1 MDANANV
8 LAAVEGDAVEF
19 IPASSARPAILLCC
33 EHASNRLPPAWAW
46 PEADQRLVEQHWAYD
61 LGIADVT
68 RQLAARLGAPAVL
81 SRFSR
86 LLIDPNRPL
95 DSDTLFRDVAD
106 GEPVWL
112 NTGLAADDARRRIDG
127 YYEPYHRALG
137 AMVEA
142 FPGVHMLSLH
152 SFTPEYEGQPRQVE
166 VGVLFDEDE
175 AWADVWCAGLSVHGW
190 DTRRN
195 EPWSGRNGLMFSVQR
210 HASKFGRRAIELEF
224 RQDHTTDERG
234 AARIVDALA
243 ELILGSAEILPTR

>member
-1 MDANANV
+1 MSR
-8 LAAVEGDAVEF
+8 AA
-19 IPASSARPAILLCC
+19 SARPAILLCC
-33 EHASNRLPPAWAW
+33 EHASNRLPDGWSW
-46 PEADQRLVEQHWAYD
+46 PEADQRLIEQHWAFD

-68 RQLAARLGAPAVL
+68 RRLAARLGAPAVL

-106 GEPVWL
+106 GQPVWL
-112 NTGLAADDARRRIDG
+112 NRELSADDRQRRVER

-142 FPGVHMLSLH
+142 FPGAHMLSLH

-175 AWADVWCAGLSVHGW
+175 RWADVWWEGLAAHGW

-210 HASKFGRRAIELEF
+210 HASKYARRAIELEF
-224 RQDHTTDERG
+224 RQDHTTDPQGVE
-234 AARIVDALA
+234 RIVDALA
-243 ELILGSAEILPTR
+243 GLVLGSAEISGGA